1 MKKVIGIS
9 NLILMLALFAMD
21 VVYIVIGGITIKSI
35 TSTIFVLIGF
45 INLVYAIKQKVNLKY
60 PIMQF
65 VGLVFAMLGDVILE
79 VHFIT
84 GAVIFAIGHVMFFIS
99 YGMLEK
105 FSYKDL
111 IYGGVIF
118 VPSLLFMVLAPFF
131 EYGGVGMEIVCVIY
145 ALIIS
150 LMVGKAIANVAK
162 NRSLLNIIIM
172 IGSIMFF
179 LSDLMLLLN
188 VFGGLPVVGIIC
200 LALYYPAE
208 FLLAFAIFIYAEK
221 NADERKQTK
230 NLENESEIK

>member
-1 MKKVIGIS
+1 
-9 NLILMLALFAMD
+9 
-21 VVYIVIGGITIKSI
+21 
-35 TSTIFVLIGF
+35 
-45 INLVYAIKQKVNLKY
+45 
-60 PIMQF
+60 MQF

-84 GAVIFAIGHVMFFIS
+84 GAVLFAIGHVMFFIS

-131 EYGGVGMEIVCVIY
+131 EYGGVGMEIICVIY

-221 NADERKQTK
+221 MLMKENKQK
-230 NLENESEIK
+230 I

>member
-1 MKKVIGIS
+1 
-9 NLILMLALFAMD
+9 MLALFAMD

-35 TSTIFVLIGF
+35 TSTIFVLIGL

-84 GAVIFAIGHVMFFIS
+84 GAVLFAIGHVMFFIS

-131 EYGGVGMEIVCVIY
+131 EYSGVGMEIVCVIY

-150 LMVGKAIANVAK
+150 LMVGKAIANVVK

-200 LALYYPAE
+200 LALYYTAE

-221 NADERKQTK
+221 NADEKTNK
-230 NLENESEIK
+230 KI